1 MLAGRTSEQ
10 VLLDRWLQEVA
21 DGQPRFA
28 LICGDPGIGK
38 SRLLHHWTAKVQ
50 AGETRVL
57 VGSAF
62 ENVSTPFLPVAT
74 AVEALPGLSD
84 VFVDPPAGLDGDH
97 ADMRVHLSVAGGLV
111 RAATHRP
118 TVLAIDDVHWA
129 DPGTLGFLHNLVAT
143 LSQPPS
149 GMPVRMFVV
158 ATSRAVVDDPDV
170 DAALSRLGREPIA
183 RRVRL
188 GGLDELQM
196 HELLTDRCQA
206 FPSPSFLAAVLEAT
220 SGNPLLAE
228 LIVEQLELHSRLR
241 FRQGHVF
248 ADPGAVQL
256 TVSPELGQA
265 CAPRLGRVG
274 PEAHDLLEVAALLG
288 DGGSLDDLA
297 AIAGI
302 DQDDVLRVLAV
313 AEEAAVA
320 TAAGTTY
327 RFYHPLLRSVLVGSM
342 SQHRRL
348 AGERRIVDGLL
359 ARHGTADDRVAL
371 TIVEHARRSLQP
383 LRGPVMAELLEGAG
397 RYAASLG
404 AWAAAAECYG
414 QRVEAL
420 GDDAG
425 RAGRARAELSAGM
438 AHSHNADYQAAHPHL
453 LRAVEL
459 ASADEDVETWGEALF
474 WLTNSQV
481 LERVPELRVDPALI
495 ESFLDRAGDAVPDA
509 RAKILGNLAQFHF
522 GEFDLASALPALAQA
537 KEVARKAERTGT
549 HHFLATVEGLHH
561 VGGLDLTHAED
572 CFRRAMA
579 LARDHEDPWQA
590 VFIEVGLPL
599 VDLLAGELTR
609 ATAEAAAAARSAV
622 VTNQWS
628 LHGLATA
635 CSAAAAVG
643 QGRVGD
649 AERHATAAVQ
659 SFRRS
664 DYYWA
669 AVVGVPNLAA
679 ARAFRGDRL
688 GALQALD
695 EWAEREDH
703 QIARDALR
711 VEMLCGDPARAAA
724 LAGSAR
730 LLPLGPTPTVFS
742 LNHALLAVEA
752 GDRLDDLAVLEA
764 GYHYLASVPP
774 GLSFGVEWCIG
785 VRRVLGLGA
794 LRLGE
799 LDAARGW
806 LDQARQ
812 DAMRAASPI
821 EHAAHRSRR
830 GPAAG
835 AGGGGRQRRPR
846 GAGARARLRR
856 RRAAAGPGGG
866 GAPGLARS
874 PARPAAR
881 PGGPLHRPGRFHRAE
896 RPGRRRHVSGAAP
909 RAQPDRAATSR
920 GLRGHR
926 VHLHRGRCGCLVR
939 VYRPGP
945 GVRARAPG
953 RLRRGQRRPPGVP
966 APGAHRPGAGRR
978 TRERGQP
985 LRPDRRAGRAGVRG
999 GGDRRGA
1006 CRRGRARGGGPDGGA
1021 VHDRGPGAPQGLR
1034 QRRALPGPPAR
1045 RRRLLAKRARS
1056 VHP

>member
-821 EHAAHRSRR
+821 EHARTAVVEARLLAQMGADGSAVRGAL
-830 GPAAG
+830 GPALDYA
-835 AGGGGRQRRPR
+835 AD
-846 GAGARARLRR
+846 ARLLALAAEARRAWPGHRPDLRRDLVVLYTDLVGSTELNVRAGDDMYLELLREHNQIVRR
-856 RRAAAGPGGG
+856 RLAAFGGIEFTFTGDGVGASFASTDRALAFALGLQADFDEANDDHPEFPLQVRIGLARGDALENEGNLFGQTVVRAVRVCAAAGTGEVLVDEDVPGVVD
-866 GAPGLARS
+866 PTVARFMT
-874 PARPAAR
+874 A
-881 PGGPLHRPGRFHRAE
+881 G
-896 RPGRRRHVSGAAP
+896 
-909 RAQPDRAATSR
+909 
-920 GLRGHR
+920 R
-926 VHLHRGRCGCLVR
+926 VHLKGFGSAEL
-939 VYRPGP
+939 Y
-945 GVRARAPG
+945 RAR
-953 RLRRGQRRPPGVP
+953 
-966 APGAHRPGAGRR
+966 
-978 TRERGQP
+978 P
-985 LRPDRRAGRAGVRG
+985 LVAADY
-999 GGDRRGA
+999 
-1006 CRRGRARGGGPDGGA
+1006 
-1021 VHDRGPGAPQGLR
+1021 
-1034 QRRALPGPPAR
+1034 
-1045 RRRLLAKRARS
+1045 
-1056 VHP
+1056 

>member
-1 MLAGRTSEQ
+1 MLAGRTSAQ
-10 VLLDRWLQEVA
+10 VLLDRWLQEVT

-38 SRLLHHWTAKVQ
+38 SRLLNHW
-50 AGETRVL
+50 AGRVRDAETRVL

-62 ENVSTPFLPVAT
+62 ENVSTPYLPLAT
-74 AVEALPGLSD
+74 AVEALPGLSE
-84 VFVDPPAGLDGDH
+84 VFVDPPAGADGDS
-97 ADMRVHLSVAGGLV
+97 AAMRVHLSVAGGLV

-118 TVLAIDDVHWA
+118 IVLAIDDVHWA
-129 DPGTLGFLHNLVAT
+129 DAGTLGFLHNLVAT

-158 ATSRAVVDDPDV
+158 ATSRAVVDDPDI

-188 GGLDELQM
+188 GGLDELEM
-196 HELLTDRCQA
+196 HKLLTDRCQA

-228 LIVEQLELHSRLR
+228 LIVEQLELQSGLR

-265 CAPRLGRVG
+265 CAPRLGRVD
-274 PEAHDLLEVAALLG
+274 PDARDLLEVAALVG

-297 AIAGI
+297 AIAHL
-302 DQDDVLRVLAV
+302 DLDDVLRLL
-313 AEEAAVA
+313 A
-320 TAAGTTY
+320 TAEDANVAQAAGASY
-327 RFYHPLLRSVLVGSM
+327 RFRHPLLRSVLVGSM

-348 AGERRIVDGLL
+348 AVERRIVDGLL

-371 TIVEHARRSLQP
+371 TIVEHARRSRRP
-383 LRGPVMAELLEGAG
+383 LRGPVMAELLDGAG

-404 AWAAAAECYG
+404 AWGAAAECYE
-414 QRVEAL
+414 QRLDALDGEA
-420 GDDAG
+420 GGTD
-425 RAGRARAELSAGM
+425 RARAELSAGM
-438 AHSHNADYQAAHPHL
+438 AHRHNADYQAAHPHL

-459 ASADEDVETWGEALF
+459 ASAGDDVETWGEALY

-481 LERVPELRVDPALI
+481 LERVPDARVDPALV
-495 ESFLDRAGDAVPDA
+495 ERFLERAGDAVPDA
-509 RAKILGNLAQFHF
+509 RAKVLGNLAQFHF
-522 GEFDLASALPALAQA
+522 SQFDLAAALPVLARA
-537 KEVARKAERTGT
+537 KDVARQAERTGT

-561 VGGLDLTHAED
+561 LGGLDLPHAED
-572 CFRRAMA
+572 CFRTAMA

-609 ATAEAAAAARSAV
+609 ATAEAAAAARSAIG
-622 VTNQWS
+622 TNQWN

-664 DYYWA
+664 DYWWA
-669 AVVGVPNLAA
+669 AVLGVPNLAA

-688 GALQALD
+688 GAIQALD
-695 EWAEREDH
+695 EWTDREDH

-730 LLPLGPTPTVFS
+730 LLPFGPTPTLFS

-752 GDRLDDLAVLEA
+752 GDRLDDLATLEA
-764 GYHYLASVPP
+764 GYHYLAAVP
-774 GLSFGVEWCIG
+774 GGVAFAVDWCIG
-785 VRRVLGLGA
+785 IKRVQGLGA
-794 LRLGE
+794 LRLGDVE
-799 LDAARGW
+799 AARHW

-812 DAMRAASPI
+812 DALRAASPLEQARTEVVEARLLAQAGADAAAIRRALRPALDYAADARLLALAAEAQRAWPGHRPDLRRDLVVLYTDLVGSTELNVRAGDDMYLELLREHNTIVRRRLAAFGGI
-821 EHAAHRSRR
+821 EFTFTGDGVGASFASTDRALAFALGLQADFDETNDAHPGFPLQVRIGLAR
-830 GPAAG
+830 GDALENEGNLFGQTVVRAVRVCAAAG
-835 AGGGGRQRRPR
+835 AGEVLVDEDVPGVVDPSVARFTT
-846 GAGARARLRR
+846 AG
-856 RRAAAGPGGG
+856 
-866 GAPGLARS
+866 
-874 PARPAAR
+874 
-881 PGGPLHRPGRFHRAE
+881 
-896 RPGRRRHVSGAAP
+896 
-909 RAQPDRAATSR
+909 
-920 GLRGHR
+920 R
-926 VHLHRGRCGCLVR
+926 VHLKGFGGAEL
-939 VYRPGP
+939 Y
-945 GVRARAPG
+945 RAR
-953 RLRRGQRRPPGVP
+953 
-966 APGAHRPGAGRR
+966 
-978 TRERGQP
+978 P
-985 LRPDRRAGRAGVRG
+985 LVAADY
-999 GGDRRGA
+999 
-1006 CRRGRARGGGPDGGA
+1006 
-1021 VHDRGPGAPQGLR
+1021 
-1034 QRRALPGPPAR
+1034 
-1045 RRRLLAKRARS
+1045 
-1056 VHP
+1056 